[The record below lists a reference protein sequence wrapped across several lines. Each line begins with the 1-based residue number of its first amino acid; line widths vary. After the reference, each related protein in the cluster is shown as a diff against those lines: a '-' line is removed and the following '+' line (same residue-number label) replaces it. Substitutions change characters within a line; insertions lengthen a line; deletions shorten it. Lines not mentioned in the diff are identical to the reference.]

1 MKTLKNPGAFRA
13 FAKWALPL
21 SAMLGVLLLIPALY
35 LGLVSSPADYQQG
48 ETVRIMYVHV
58 PAASGSLLLYVML
71 GIAAFVAFV
80 WKHTMADIF
89 CAAAAPVG
97 AVLAA
102 LCLITGSLWGK
113 PMWGTWWVWDARLT
127 SMLILFFFYL
137 GAVVLRSAFADAVR
151 GAKAGQI
158 LLILG
163 LINVPIVKF
172 SVDWWNTL
180 HQGASLFRPAGPA
193 IAGPMLT
200 PLLVAMG
207 AGFFLCVALIL
218 MRMLTLM
225 AKKAP

>member
-1 MKTLKNPGAFRA
+1 MKTLNHPGAFRA

-21 SAMLGVLLLIPALY
+21 FTTLGVLLLIPALY
-35 LGLVSSPADYQQG
+35 LGLVASPVDYQQG

-58 PAASGSLLLYVML
+58 PSASGSLLLYVLM
-71 GIAAFVAFV
+71 GISAFIAFV
-80 WKHTMADIF
+80 WKHALADVF

-102 LCLITGSLWGK
+102 LCLATGSLWGK
-113 PMWGTWWVWDARLT
+113 PMWGAWWVWDARLT

-137 GAVVLRSAFADAVR
+137 GAIVLRDAFADAAR
-151 GAKAGQI
+151 GAKASQI

-180 HQGASLFRPAGPA
+180 HQKASIFRETGPA

-200 PLLVAMG
+200 PLLVATA
-207 AGFFLCVALIL
+207 AGFSLCLALIL
-218 MRMLTLM
+218 ARMVIRL
-225 AKKAP
+225 AKKSR